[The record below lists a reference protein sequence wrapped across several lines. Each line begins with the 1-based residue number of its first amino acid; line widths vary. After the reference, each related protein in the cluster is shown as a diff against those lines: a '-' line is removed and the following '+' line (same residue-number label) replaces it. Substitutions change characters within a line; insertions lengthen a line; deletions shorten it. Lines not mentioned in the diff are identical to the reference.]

1 MTQGRFQLTPY
12 RIKLALD
19 VLAGLVIVSVAFAL
33 AGLTWRLAGH
43 AGTGAVSVPVTAR
56 PAPPPPDLAPALA
69 FAPFGR
75 GAPGDGA
82 VPTALQIELKGLVFA
97 RPAELASAFIAAGS
111 ETKTYRVGETIAG
124 AVIEAIEPKRVLLRN
139 NGRLESLAFP
149 DPFAQPAP
157 APAASPTGAPA
168 PAAAPGPSAP
178 PPPPAVPS
186 AATLMQQFGARP
198 VSGGYQVGDGAP
210 PGLQSGDVVQ
220 SLNGASLGSPDAA
233 RDALMKAQQDG
244 TAQIQVLRDGKRLT
258 LTVPIR

>member
-1 MTQGRFQLTPY
+1 MIPGRFQLTPY
-12 RIKLALD
+12 RVKLALD
-19 VLAGLVIVSVAFAL
+19 VLTGLVIVSVAFAL

-56 PAPPPPDLAPALA
+56 LAPPPPDLALALA

-82 VPTALQIELKGLVFA
+82 VPTTLQIELKGLVFA

-111 ETKTYRVGETIAG
+111 ETKAYRVGENVAG
-124 AVIEAIEPKRVLLRN
+124 AVIETIEPKRVLLRN

-149 DPFAQPAP
+149 DPLAQ
-157 APAASPTGAPA
+157 ASPTPAPSSPVPGGAPL
-168 PAAAPGPSAP
+168 AATPAP
-178 PPPPAVPS
+178 PPAPPS
-186 AATLMQQFGARP
+186 AASLMQRLDARP
-198 VSGGYQVGDGAP
+198 VSGGYQIGEGAP
-210 PGLQSGDVVQ
+210 PGLQAGDVVQ
-220 SLNGASLGSPDAA
+220 LVNGTPLANPDTA
-233 RDALMKAQQDG
+233 RDAFLKAQQEG